1 MSKNIDRMVMERAIK
16 LVDAGW
22 IQGCWA
28 RDANGRCVD
37 WGAEDA
43 VAFCAVGAIMRAT
56 RELLGSDIHPFIWS
70 YRRMSCLTNEE
81 AADMMA
87 TNDVGTKEMTLEMM
101 REKLA
106 TL

>member
-1 MSKNIDRMVMERAIK
+1 MSKTIDRMVMERAIK
-16 LVDAGW
+16 LVESGWMQGSWAQDRNGARVNWDAK
-22 IQGCWA
+22 
-28 RDANGRCVD
+28 
-37 WGAEDA
+37 EA

-56 RELLGSDIHPFIWS
+56 RDLLGSDIHPFIWS
-70 YRRMSCLTNEE
+70 FRRMSCLTSEE

-87 TNDVGTKEMTLEMM
+87 RNDVGTKEMTLEMM